1 MKQPAQLRL
10 LSPPADFTALARLD
24 LSFQAHRVFVVQRR
38 PTTFDLLEEKASPP
52 IDGRYEV
59 DWTELARNTVAL
71 VAEQAGR
78 VVGVGAL
85 QLSEWNRRGTVAH
98 LYVDRECRGLGIGT
112 QLVLALEREAAAH
125 DARALSVETQN
136 VNLAAIR
143 FYESCGFELC
153 GLDMSLYDPV
163 VVQNQAAI
171 YLSKAVAP

>member
-10 LSPPADFTALARLD
+10 LAPADFTALARLD
-24 LSFQAHRVFVVQRR
+24 LSFQAQRVFVVQRR
-38 PTTFDLLEEKASPP
+38 ATAFALLEEESLPP
-52 IDGRYEV
+52 VDSRYDV

-71 VAEQAGR
+71 VAEQDGR

-85 QLSEWNRRGTVAH
+85 LLSEWNRRGTIAH
-98 LYVDRECRGLGIGT
+98 LYVDRERRGLGIGT
-112 QLVLALEREAAAH
+112 QLVVALERDAAARG
-125 DARALSVETQN
+125 ARALWVETQN